1 MKNSKLATLATK
13 ALETSNSM
21 RVAFQIVA
29 MRRKLDFGTR
39 FQKLLDLFN
48 RTKFCFIHI
57 DHHPQLINPF
67 LHFGQNY
74 CFRLICAWK
83 YSLRSGSYLIGQGFH
98 LPASPLL
105 VTILLCRKASLP
117 TNHQAPSFSMHN
129 AVNPHLLFALCALL
143 WLTQDALAQDKAP
156 ALPVSSAEF
165 PPFEYTDATGQVMGT
180 DTEIV
185 AQVFK
190 RMGYQAQIRIAPW
203 SRVEEEGQLGTI
215 AAIFS
220 ITKTAEREQHYYFS
234 NPINN
239 VKDVL
244 YKQKSNPL
252 NWATLD
258 DLKPLRVGI
267 SAKYQYATFFMD
279 AIMNKKF
286 AVEATFGASPE
297 LTNLRKLLASRF
309 DVFICEVNV
318 CQYLIR
324 QAAPRFDTIDY
335 MPQTVGPVR
344 HFHVA
349 FSKKWPGALAL
360 SQKFNAELAQFIKEG
375 QRERI
380 FEKYRFHFSI
390 N

>member
-1 MKNSKLATLATK
+1 MLNVLTT
-13 ALETSNSM
+13 
-21 RVAFQIVA
+21 
-29 MRRKLDFGTR
+29 
-39 FQKLLDLFN
+39 
-48 RTKFCFIHI
+48 H
-57 DHHPQLINPF
+57 LIP
-67 LHFGQNY
+67 
-74 CFRLICAWK
+74 
-83 YSLRSGSYLIGQGFH
+83 
-98 LPASPLL
+98 
-105 VTILLCRKASLP
+105 
-117 TNHQAPSFSMHN
+117 
-129 AVNPHLLFALCALL
+129 ALCTLL
-143 WLTQDALAQDKAP
+143 WLANGALAQDNAP
-156 ALPVSSAEF
+156 LLPVSSAEF
-165 PPFEYTDATGQVMGT
+165 PPFEYTDAAGQVMGT

-234 NPINN
+234 APISNA
-239 VKDVL
+239 KDVL
-244 YKQKSNPL
+244 YKLKSNRL
-252 NWATLD
+252 NWTTVD
-258 DLKPLRVGI
+258 DLKPLRVGV

-279 AIMNKKF
+279 AIKNKKF
-286 AVEATFGASPE
+286 AVEAAFGSSPE
-297 LTNLRKLLASRF
+297 LTNLRKLLAGRF

-324 QAAPRFDTIDY
+324 QAAPRFDMIDY

-349 FSKKWPGALAL
+349 FPKKWPGALAL
-360 SQKFNAELAQFIKEG
+360 SQKFNLELAQFIKEG

-380 FEKYRFHFSI
+380 FAKYRFHSSL